1 MVREERA
8 YAGLE
13 AASRQRGGPTLGY
26 RLACPRT
33 ERTVCL
39 HTESEGD
46 ESQQR
51 RSFERQVGAKGLV
64 IFKWQ

>member
-1 MVREERA
+1 MVREKRA

-13 AASRQRGGPTLGY
+13 AASRQREGPTRGY

-33 ERTVCL
+33 GRIVGL

-51 RSFERQVGAKGLV
+51 RSSEGQVGAKGLV
-64 IFKWQ
+64 MLKWQ